1 MPRTNPTIARR
12 LTSGPITCVY
22 RFVGTVP
29 PPGYPLLVD
38 DDEPGPGEPRARI
51 MGERIRKRV
60 SHLQENTL
68 KSDLIG
74 TQLTTKLDE
83 GHTLKELGLW
93 AESLNDAGADK
104 EKLLKTIGVA
114 FRLNDKSLLRSVLL
128 PCKRAL
134 FLGFITSSQP
144 PPATSAAYGLNHA
157 RVIVSG
163 SMTSVCRFFTK
174 GDTEE
179 AAGGQATND
188 DDTAAGDRLKE
199 YRESDRLNGKVR
211 VCGEDVGII
220 VNGQHILIDSGV
232 SVRIQGR

>member
-1 MPRTNPTIARR
+1 MPRTNPTAARR

-68 KSDLIG
+68 TNELIKN
-74 TQLTTKLDE
+74 QLTTKLDE

-93 AESLNDAGADK
+93 AESLGDNDGDK

-134 FLGFITSSQP
+134 FLGFVTSSQP

-163 SMTSVCRFFTK
+163 PVTRVCRFFTRA
-174 GDTEE
+174 DTDLEE
-179 AAGGQATND
+179 ADITT
-188 DDTAAGDRLKE
+188 DTPKKE
-199 YRESDRLNGKVR
+199 YRESDRLRGKMR
-211 VCGEDVGII
+211 VCGKDVGII
-220 VNGQHILIDSGV
+220 VNGQHILIDNGV
-232 SVRIQGR
+232 SVRIGGR

>member
-1 MPRTNPTIARR
+1 MPRTDPTIARR

-68 KSDLIG
+68 TEELIR
-74 TQLTTKLDE
+74 TQLTNKLDE

-93 AESLNDAGADK
+93 AESLGDTESDK

-174 GDTEE
+174 GDT
-179 AAGGQATND
+179 ATRD
-188 DDTAAGDRLKE
+188 VDMTTDTPKKE
-199 YRESDRLNGKVR
+199 YRESDRLRGKVR

-232 SVRIQGR
+232 SVRIGGS